1 MDSRQLLR
9 VIRAILAG
17 DFKFETPSYRT
28 STGVALFLAGMGTG
42 VLLGV
47 LLAPAS
53 DSRSGGVKKD
63 GSGSGEFATR
73 PKEPSGEAAV
83 QSKAERSAS

>member
-1 MDSRQLLR
+1 MDSRQL
-9 VIRAILAG
+9 IRAIRAIRAG
-17 DFKFETPSYRT
+17 DFKFEAPSYRT

-53 DSRSGGVKKD
+53 DSARVKKD
-63 GSGSGEFATR
+63 GSRSGELATR
-73 PKEPSGEAAV
+73 PQALLGEAAV
-83 QSKAERSAS
+83 QNKAERSAS